1 MQPTTNGRYRV
12 HDRRDRDASAA
23 GDGTAEF
30 VLVELPGEP
39 IAPDDPAAEDA
50 YEPVYVAAEGYD
62 GSLGDDVEA
71 LEPGYV
77 VDAELAWAD
86 GVARFADLTVTIR
99 SRFHFADDVE
109 GMFEAAVDAWQDARA
124 AGEALSSQVTR
135 STDGDPNGA
144 LYLFAD
150 APGRDLFSEIRNG
163 TVPIEPL
170 VARVNA
176 EAAVGAVRGNAE
188 AAADAARGN
197 AEQGASERAVFV
209 LRPAD
214 HQFVAVY
221 VVFDEDGVLA
231 NTIRDTYDVG
241 VGLASGLDEVGAESG
256 ETESEEAASLGDLDL
271 DVDGDDDLRNL

>member
-30 VLVELPGEP
+30 VLVELPDEP

-62 GSLGDDVEA
+62 GSLADDVEA

-176 EAAVGAVRGNAE
+176 EAA
-188 AAADAARGN
+188 ADAARRN
-197 AEQGASERAVFV
+197 AQQGASERAVFV